1 MRKQLVKTIED
12 TLQNDPDLILLL
24 GDIGVY
30 GFKEAFTDFP
40 DRVYNIGILEDA
52 TVSVAAGLAKTNLIP
67 VIHTIAPFLV
77 ERCYE
82 QLKID
87 FGYQSLGGNFIS
99 VGASYDY
106 ASLGCTHHCPGDV
119 GILQYIP
126 GMEIY
131 VPGSSQEFNTLFKE
145 AYNNGKPS
153 YFRLSERENNTSYSP
168 KHGKASV
175 IKNGE
180 NLTVI
185 AVGPVIDNVLQAMED
200 LDASI
205 LYYNS
210 ISPFDKDT
218 LQQNISET
226 GKVLIIEPFY
236 SGTTSRLVCEALS
249 ELDIKNSIKSI
260 GVPNKFLRS
269 YGTAEDHDK
278 AIGLSESYIHDF
290 AKEFINAK

>member
-1 MRKQLVKTIED
+1 MRKQLVKTVED
-12 TLQNDPDLILLL
+12 TLKNDSSLVLLL

-30 GFKEAFTDFP
+30 GFKDSFSSFP

-52 TVSVAAGLAKTNLIP
+52 TVSLAAGLAKTDLIP

-87 FGYQSLGGNFIS
+87 FGYQALGGNFIS

-131 VPGSSQEFNTLFKE
+131 VPGTSEEFNALFKSS
-145 AYNNGKPS
+145 YNNGKPS
-153 YFRLSERENNTSYSP
+153 YFRLSERENSNSCISE
-168 KHGKASV
+168 HGKATV
-175 IKNGE
+175 LKRGND
-180 NLTVI
+180 LTVI
-185 AVGPVIDNVLQAMED
+185 ATGPV
-200 LDASI
+200 LDEVMPAI
-205 LYYNS
+205 EGLDVNLIYCNS

-218 LQQNISET
+218 LKQNISKT
-226 GKVLIIEPFY
+226 GKILSIEPFY
-236 SGTTSRLVCEALS
+236 SGTTAKAIYESFS
-249 ELDIKNSIKSI
+249 EINNQILLKSI
-260 GVPNKFLRS
+260 GVPNNFLRS
-269 YGTAEDHDK
+269 YGKAEEHDK
-278 AIGLSESYIHDF
+278 EIGLSEENIHKVV
-290 AKEFINAK
+290 KELINA